1 MADFVI
7 QNGNLLFKNNGGGDN
22 AKDIGRDDL
31 GALFRPRDGYFGT
44 SLRVGSPPTG
54 VHSVFTGAGLQVT
67 VGGATLVGA
76 NVTTDATRKTTRL
89 ATAHYTNATA
99 PFLWVR
105 AVSDNGANTLQLG
118 GGDGALTPA
127 SAVAI
132 FTSATPGTP
141 GIGTQRWHW
150 NSAGNLLAST
160 DNANDLGA
168 SGATRP
174 RTGYFGTSV
183 VIGADPGGTDA
194 LRVGGKLR
202 SSDVWIMT
210 GSPSSPGAG
219 TRYLG
224 GSGPSNLKF
233 NVASGG
239 AHIFS
244 VNDVEKA
251 RIDDDFTV
259 PAGVKWKS
267 STGHNVMYAS
277 GSEDIEI
284 LRHFGSKPNTL
295 LRLWAPTGALTPRE
309 ATLALVRGDE
319 GGPQEFLDLYNNG
332 YPSATPPSVKFGIR
346 IFKVPTNPPANDNA
360 QWRDFHFERQDGST
374 PGAEEEPIF
383 ILRVG
388 SDRSAEAY
396 GPWLR
401 FYGRHVEPPSSERQY
416 LEFFDAQNDPSLTHY
431 GIRLQKRTVTINSV
445 PYVGAYRDFVFDRSP
460 DGTSTESIFK
470 LRAST
475 DSSVDRSAEFWGPNL
490 LLPRVASDP
499 SFPIGQEVGRL
510 WCRTDLSPPQIRY
523 WTGSAVRVLSSTPA

>member
-1 MADFVI
+1 MADFLV
-7 QNGNLLFKNNGGGDN
+7 NGNLVFTTGDN
-22 AKDIGRDDL
+22 ISDIGKEEVG
-31 GALFRPRDGYFGT
+31 GAFKRPRDGYFGT
-44 SLRVGSPPTG
+44 SVRVGNAPTG
-54 VHSVFTGAGLQVT
+54 VHSVFTGAGIQVT

-118 GGDGALTPA
+118 GGDGAFTPA

-132 FTSATPGTP
+132 FTSATPGTA

-183 VIGADPGGTDA
+183 VVGADPGGTDA
-194 LRVGGKLR
+194 LRVAGKLR

-210 GSPSSPGAG
+210 GSPASAGAG
-219 TRYLG
+219 TRYVG
-224 GSGPSNLKF
+224 GSGASNLKF

-239 AHIFS
+239 AHVFS

-277 GSEDIEI
+277 GSEDIHI
-284 LRHFGSKPNTL
+284 LRHFGTRPSTL
-295 LRLWAPTGALTPRE
+295 LQIWAPSGALTPRE

-319 GGPQEFLDLYNNG
+319 PNQEYLDLYNNG
-332 YPSATPPSVKFGIR
+332 YPSASPPSVKYGIR
-346 IFKVPTNPPANDNA
+346 LQKRGSGE
-360 QWRDFHFERQDGST
+360 WRDFHFERDDG
-374 PGAEEEPIF
+374 AMADEEPIF
-383 ILRVG
+383 ILRASDPTVG
-388 SDRSAEAY
+388 N
-396 GPWLR
+396 
-401 FYGRHVEPPSSERQY
+401 V
-416 LEFFDAQNDPSLTHY
+416 
-431 GIRLQKRTVTINSV
+431 
-445 PYVGAYRDFVFDRSP
+445 
-460 DGTSTESIFK
+460 
-470 LRAST
+470 
-475 DSSVDRSAEFWGPNL
+475 SAEFYGLWIR
-490 LLPRVASDP
+490 LPQRTVDPTPPANAAGAMWYRSD
-499 SFPIGQEVGRL
+499 
-510 WCRTDLSPPQIRY
+510 TNPPQIRY
-523 WTGSAVRVLSSTPA
+523 WTGAAVRILTSTAA